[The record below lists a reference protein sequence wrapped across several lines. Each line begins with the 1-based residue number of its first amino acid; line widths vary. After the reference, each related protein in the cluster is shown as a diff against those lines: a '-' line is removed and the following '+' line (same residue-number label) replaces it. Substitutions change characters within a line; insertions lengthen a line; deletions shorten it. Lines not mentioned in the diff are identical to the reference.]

1 MPARLSLSVTAGPY
15 NKKREDFVDFCIAKT
30 YVKGS
35 YRIIPGSPCTTGSD
49 HNPVAVSFR
58 LE

>member
-1 MPARLSLSVTAGPY
+1 M
-15 NKKREDFVDFCIAKT
+15 AKT

-35 YRIIPGSPCTTGSD
+35 FRVIPGSTGTTGSD